1 MASTA
6 YSCSQELKSA
16 APSFSIKGIIV
27 NEYRIVR
34 RFMIEISW
42 KESSMFWKW
51 FRHYIFPLW
60 REITS
65 SFLVISSW
73 AWHRNLIESPSQVHS
88 VIFLVPIMWARIFIF
103 NQSKSFRL
111 NVVSF
116 AFSFPEAMHWLYIK
130 TFRPAI
136 LTNQIDS
143 NLTVLSFHIKYEA
156 NLWWLLLTSRCWL
169 VEFIEMKRSCDC
181 LNNIVFCS
189 NRDQQFY
196 QSDR

>member
-1 MASTA
+1 
-6 YSCSQELKSA
+6 
-16 APSFSIKGIIV
+16 
-27 NEYRIVR
+27 
-34 RFMIEISW
+34 
-42 KESSMFWKW
+42 
-51 FRHYIFPLW
+51 
-60 REITS
+60 
-65 SFLVISSW
+65 
-73 AWHRNLIESPSQVHS
+73 
-88 VIFLVPIMWARIFIF
+88 MWARIFIF

-136 LTNQIDS
+136 FTNQIDS
-143 NLTVLSFHIKYEA
+143 NLTVHSFHIKYEA

-189 NRDQQFY
+189 NRDQQFLPIRSIARNIWSFTDH
-196 QSDR
+196 QNTSWSTGHFFTETKPTSRSLQQPFHCNSPFIAATVSLARRS

>member
-1 MASTA
+1 MTEVQGREIWRNLIVCVETAWSFVFASCLFSLLQIRSWIFLRTLLWKFMLGCYQMVSRHQSTREATMAHMPCPWSCLVTWFSWKWPLVPLSARPITARRGMASTA

-73 AWHRNLIESPSQVHS
+73 AWHRNL
-88 VIFLVPIMWARIFIF
+88 M
-103 NQSKSFRL
+103 
-111 NVVSF
+111 
-116 AFSFPEAMHWLYIK
+116 
-130 TFRPAI
+130 
-136 LTNQIDS
+136 
-143 NLTVLSFHIKYEA
+143 
-156 NLWWLLLTSRCWL
+156 
-169 VEFIEMKRSCDC
+169 
-181 LNNIVFCS
+181 
-189 NRDQQFY
+189 
-196 QSDR
+196 

>member
-1 MASTA
+1 M
-6 YSCSQELKSA
+6 
-16 APSFSIKGIIV
+16 
-27 NEYRIVR
+27 
-34 RFMIEISW
+34 
-42 KESSMFWKW
+42 
-51 FRHYIFPLW
+51 
-60 REITS
+60 
-65 SFLVISSW
+65 
-73 AWHRNLIESPSQVHS
+73 
-88 VIFLVPIMWARIFIF
+88 VPIMWARIFIF

-189 NRDQQFY
+189 NRDQQFLPIRSIARNIWLFY
-196 QSDR
+196 WVIKHILDNWLLFHGDKANFAFIAAALSLQ